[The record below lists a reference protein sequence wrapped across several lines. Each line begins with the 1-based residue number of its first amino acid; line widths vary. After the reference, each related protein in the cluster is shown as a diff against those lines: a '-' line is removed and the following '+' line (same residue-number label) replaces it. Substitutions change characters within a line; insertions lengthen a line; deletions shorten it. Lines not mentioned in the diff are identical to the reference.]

1 MEEIEGLFRQHEQ
14 YAQMSV
20 MDVYHHLLVPNMLG
34 RLVHY
39 NTPQGP
45 VMFTWTRPVTGR
57 SIEKL
62 MSGKADADLW
72 ADHHPYTDRTPWI
85 VDVAGGPNV
94 TGNEIGRF
102 LRWAV
107 VEEGVARD
115 GQTVLFHRSSGIKTG
130 RIGFFTARG
139 L

>member
-1 MEEIEGLFRQHEQ
+1 MIEELFRQHEQ
-14 YAQMSV
+14 YAHMS
-20 MDVYHHLLVPNMLG
+20 MTDVYHHLQMPETLG
-34 RLVHY
+34 RLLHY
-39 NTPQGP
+39 LTPQGD
-45 VMFTWTRPVTGR
+45 VAFTWTRPTTGR

-62 MSGKADADLW
+62 MAGKADADLW
-72 ADHHPYTDRTPWI
+72 ADHSPEIDQYASWI
-85 VDVAGGPNV
+85 VDVAGGPDV

>member
-1 MEEIEGLFRQHEQ
+1 MIEELFRQHEQ
-14 YAQMSV
+14 YAQMSFH
-20 MDVYHHLLVPNMLG
+20 DVRNHLLVPEMLG

-39 NTPQGP
+39 NTPEGP
-45 VMFTWTRPVTGR
+45 IVFTWTRPTTGR

-62 MSGKADADLW
+62 MAGKADADLW
-72 ADHHPYTDRTPWI
+72 ADHSPEIDQYASWI
-85 VDVAGGPNV
+85 VDVAGGPDV

-115 GQTVLFHRSSGIKTG
+115 GQTVLFHRSSGIRQG

>member
-1 MEEIEGLFRQHEQ
+1 VIEQLFRQHAQ
-14 YAQMSV
+14 YEKMSV
-20 MDVYHHLLVPNMLG
+20 VDVYHHLLMPEMLG

-39 NTPQGP
+39 NTPEGP
-45 VMFTWTRPVTGR
+45 IAFTWTRPTTGQ

-62 MSGKADADLW
+62 MSGTADMDLW
-72 ADHHPYTDRTPWI
+72 ADHHPDTGRTPWI
-85 VDVAGGPNV
+85 VDVAGGPGV
-94 TGNEIGRF
+94 SGNEIGRF

-107 VEEGVARD
+107 VEEGIAYD
-115 GQTVLFHRSSGIKTG
+115 GQKVLFHRSSGIKTG